1 MGITNSLLSAVVI
14 IGTVACCSCE
24 PNVNK
29 QAVPEFPN
37 TSGVMEIASEPSP
50 IITVASNAP
59 YVTRDEKLE
68 LVKLLYL
75 EAGVQ
80 SRECKEMVAAVVM
93 NRLNSGKWGN
103 TLHEVIFAEGPQ
115 FDCAYMIPNIEPFV
129 CKEAPYYE
137 RSAEFIGNWKD
148 CYSIVDVV
156 TSRGIQIPPYVL
168 YFSSGA
174 PFDWEGYKVYMV
186 IDGMYFG
193 YLEEDVK

>member
-1 MGITNSLLSAVVI
+1 MGITNSILSVVVI
-14 IGTVACCSCE
+14 VGTVACCSCE

-29 QAVPEFPN
+29 QAVPELPN
-37 TSGVMEIASEPSP
+37 TPGVMEMVSEPSP
-50 IITVASNAP
+50 TMLVASNAP

-80 SRECKEMVAAVVM
+80 SRECKEMVAAVTI

-103 TLHEVIFAEGPQ
+103 TLHEVIFAEGQ
-115 FDCAYMIPNIEPFV
+115 FDCAYMIPRTEPFV

-137 RSAEFIGNWKD
+137 KSQEFINNWKD
-148 CYSIVDVV
+148 CYAVADQM
-156 TSRGIQIPPYVL
+156 TTRGMQVPPYVL
-168 YFSSGA
+168 YFSSGE
-174 PFDWEGYKVYMV
+174 PFDWEGYQVYTV

-193 YLEEDVK
+193 YLEKDVR

>member
-14 IGTVACCSCE
+14 VGTVACCSCE

-29 QAVPEFPN
+29 QAIPELPN

-50 IITVASNAP
+50 IITVASNTPA
-59 YVTRDEKLE
+59 VTREEKLE

-80 SRECKEMVAAVVM
+80 SHECKEMVAAVVM

-103 TLHEVIFAEGPQ
+103 TLHEVIFADGQ
-115 FDCAYMIPNIEPFV
+115 FDLAYRIPSMEPFV

-137 RSAEFIGNWKD
+137 KSQEFIGNWKD
-148 CYSIVDVV
+148 CYTVADQA
-156 TSRGIQIPPYVL
+156 TSRGTQIPPYVL

-174 PFDWEGYKVYMV
+174 PFDWEGYKVYTV

>member
-1 MGITNSLLSAVVI
+1 MGITNSILSAVVI

-29 QAVPEFPN
+29 QVAPELPN
-37 TSGVMEIASEPSP
+37 TSGVIEVASEPSP
-50 IITVASNAP
+50 TILIASNAP

-80 SRECKEMVAAVVM
+80 SRECKEMVAAVVL
-93 NRLNSGKWGN
+93 NRLNSGMWGN
-103 TLHEVIFAEGPQ
+103 TLHDVIFADGQ
-115 FDCAYMIPNIEPFV
+115 FDCAYMIPRTEPFK
-129 CKEAPYYE
+129 CAEAPYYE

-148 CYSIVDVV
+148 CYSVVDQM
-156 TSRGIQIPPYVL
+156 TTRGVQVPPYVL
-168 YFSSGA
+168 YFSSGE
-174 PFDWEGYKVYMV
+174 PFDWKGYHVYTV

-193 YLEEDVK
+193 YLEADVK